1 MQNNAV
7 DYSRALEEERSKNLQ
22 MPNASESHPSDLRV
36 PQKPD
41 NYNAAQYPDNYSQSS
56 DGRNHAKRLD
66 EARSGE
72 SENAGGVK
80 DVAKT
85 AKNVAGTM
93 AGSPKAAIS
102 LAKDSISIGKYI
114 NLITDMPF
122 VAAFGAAL
130 LKDLLDSVAG
140 PTVILAILF
149 SILCSI
155 FIFMM
160 LLLVSA
166 NSKRGMASSFIKK
179 GLILVGGGIVD
190 SIPGINFLPVESLT
204 VAVIY
209 FLTLI
214 ERKNA
219 AKE

>member
-1 MQNNAV
+1 MSNVAIDYERQDALNNA
-7 DYSRALEEERSKNLQ
+7 RNAQ

-41 NYNAAQYPDNYSQSS
+41 NYNDAQYPDNYSQSNT
-56 DGRNHAKRLD
+56 GNNPAKRLD
-66 EARSGE
+66 DARKNEDGKDGSI
-72 SENAGGVK
+72 K

-114 NLITDMPF
+114 NPIADMPF

-179 GLILVGGGIVD
+179 GLILIGGGIVD

-209 FLTLI
+209 FLTLV
-214 ERKNA
+214 ERKNS